1 VSSDHLVSV
10 YDEASHLFLRS
21 LCQVSAYDE
30 AFLSEVAIE
39 DINMLQASPGRT
51 RLPGRLHHETVNT
64 AVKRATATK
73 DLSLTA

>member
-1 VSSDHLVSV
+1 
-10 YDEASHLFLRS
+10 
-21 LCQVSAYDE
+21 VSAYDE